1 MYLGSLN
8 SVKEPEEK
16 QEENVFTGL
25 SCLGCTGVCV
35 LPKSTI
41 VYNWYFKKD
50 NKLTKNEIE

>member
-41 VYNWYFKKD
+41 AYN
-50 NKLTKNEIE
+50 